1 MDGRAWDRAVLRLTL
16 AWVTRGWSGQDHE
29 WCIAPFCPCLAIF
42 GRSHAVHGRES
53 SPGVCV
59 HRCRR
64 TAETLLTCLRRKGI
78 RIKKATFHK
87 SPAYVSK
94 HQPQGGL
101 WRQQEKNLLGAL
113 KAQPLAYPTVRESQK
128 KRKCIAYEITAG
140 MVVIVGDCN
149 ALAFCSAYQTQ
160 PTSSIWYHGESFP
173 PAVPVWVNHLQMIH
187 KICSKS
193 GKQKISPKKASF
205 TIIRDVRA
213 TFPLLMLSPASRGSW
228 PSLFTSSFWDIQ
240 L

>member
-1 MDGRAWDRAVLRLTL
+1 MGNTGMKRAGSRVM
-16 AWVTRGWSGQDHE
+16 H
-29 WCIAPFCPCLAIF
+29 CPFLPLPGYF
-42 GRSHAVHGRES
+42 RQEPRSPRQGEQPR
-53 SPGVCV
+53 
-59 HRCRR
+59 
-64 TAETLLTCLRRKGI
+64 CLRASLPSHSRNIADLPEEEGNKN
-78 RIKKATFHK
+78 KKATFHK

-113 KAQPLAYPTVRESQK
+113 KAQPLAYPTVCESQK

-213 TFPLLMLSPASRGSW
+213 TFPLLMLSPASHGSW